1 AGHVCAAGRGMPRRR
16 APESSACDRAPA
28 DPAPAR
34 SRRRAAPVCP
44 ASACG
49 RSFVVIVKE
58 RGQLLAQTL
67 VALGFVAEPHGALA
81 QLLLPFLRKLAP
93 QIDRGF
99 AQDPRE
105 ALRTVVLGHGAL
117 RGCTPNPK
125 RQFGSPVPT

>member
-1 AGHVCAAGRGMPRRR
+1 GTPRRQ
-16 APESSACDRAPA
+16 APESSACDRVPA
-28 DPAPAR
+28 GPAPAR
-34 SRRRAAPVCP
+34 SRCRAAPVCP
-44 ASACG
+44 ASASG
-49 RSFVVIVKE
+49 RSFVVIVQK
-58 RGQLLAQTL
+58 RSQLLAQAL
-67 VALGFVAEPHGALA
+67 VALGLVAEPHGALE

-105 ALRTVVLGHGAL
+105 ALRTVVLGHGVL